1 MEKQKSKF
9 TVIDAVIILVV
20 LAVLAIGGKLLLPR
34 IIKPAD
40 TQTVSCEVLLAD
52 KEKALAQSMNVGDK
66 VTMSYTEKDGGV
78 ITGIEVTPAKKTVF
92 DSISGTYVTQDV
104 DDKCDIYV
112 TLDVEAE
119 VTDTSI
125 ESGSVVLKVGSDT
138 PIRGKGYASSGY
150 MIAIED

>member
-1 MEKQKSKF
+1 MEKKRF

-20 LAVLAIGGKLLLPR
+20 LAALAIGGKMILPR
-34 IIKPAD
+34 VLKPAD
-40 TQTVSCEVLLAD
+40 TKTVSCRVLLAD
-52 KEKALAQSMNVGDK
+52 KEKALAEAMHVGDR

-78 ITGIEVTPAKKTVF
+78 ITDISVTPAKKTVF

-112 TLDVEAE
+112 TLDVDAE

-125 ESGSVVLKVGSDT
+125 ESGSVVMKVGSDT

-150 MIAIED
+150 MIVIDD